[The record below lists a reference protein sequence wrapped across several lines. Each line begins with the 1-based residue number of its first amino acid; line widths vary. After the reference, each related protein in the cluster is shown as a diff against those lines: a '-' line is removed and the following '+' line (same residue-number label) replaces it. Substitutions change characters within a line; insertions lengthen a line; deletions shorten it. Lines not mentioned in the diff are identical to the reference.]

1 MNKTLLHWLVA
12 EKVAITERNLI
23 GRSMPFLL
31 VVLGQSKKVY
41 GQLEISGDSWNGV
54 YWRENEGQGLI
65 FMGIDKENGDR
76 WGERGCFGVKCL

>member
-12 EKVAITERNLI
+12 EKVAIKERNLI
-23 GRSMPFLL
+23 GWSMSFLL

-54 YWRENEGQGLI
+54 YWQENEGQGVI
-65 FMGIDKENGDR
+65 FMGIGRKMEMGR
-76 WGERGCFGVKCL
+76 KVVFMEYFMEF

>member
-1 MNKTLLHWLVA
+1 MA

-23 GRSMPFLL
+23 GWSMSFLL

-54 YWRENEGQGLI
+54 YWRENEGQG
-65 FMGIDKENGDR
+65 GDFHGNIQGR
-76 WGERGCFGVKCL
+76 WRQDVGCGVCFGVKCLN